1 MGRKTIDTMSLV
13 QFVSQNRWFPK
24 LQKTKYPSPQ
34 SYCFWH
40 IHAQT
45 LRLAHSSYIALKL
58 KSLWETEEIEFIWE
72 LISYS
77 LIGVS
82 DTWPGTVKLF
92 FPSYKVLSNLS
103 LHFALAPCPVL
114 TVPYSQHPERSLLS
128 RLFAL
133 AYAIPIGKPLSFIVC
148 LAHFLRCSSGVWEA
162 VCDHCLHWS
171 GVWCASKASCIY
183 FAMMLNKPPCCSHLS
198 LPPHGGLLER
208 RSLSSSV
215 CVPSAWQLIEA
226 VMKTNIF
233 WSISFISG
241 KFQAFYLL
249 IS

>member
-1 MGRKTIDTMSLV
+1 MSSV

-40 IHAQT
+40 THAQT

-58 KSLWETEEIEFIWE
+58 KSLWEIEEIEFIWE

-82 DTWPGTVKLF
+82 DTWPGPVKLF

-103 LHFALAPCPVL
+103 LHFELAPCPIL

-128 RLFAL
+128 HLFAF

-148 LAHFLRCSSGVWEA
+148 LAHFLRCGSGGWEA

-171 GVWCASKASCIY
+171 GVDVLLGRLVSTLTWYFVSCLVAVTCLSY
-183 FAMMLNKPPCCSHLS
+183 HMVSSWAQQFVFLS
-198 LPPHGGLLER
+198 LCSPCLAANW
-208 RSLSSSV
+208 SSH
-215 CVPSAWQLIEA
+215 E
-226 VMKTNIF
+226 N
-233 WSISFISG
+233 
-241 KFQAFYLL
+241 
-249 IS
+249 